1 MPGTPFTKS
10 YAKPIL
16 VRNVAIS
23 LQNTCPETGVYT
35 LCVVLRNLSIVCIEY
50 RLRVPIRVRA
60 GNV

>member
-10 YAKPIL
+10 YAKQKI

-23 LQNTCPETGVYT
+23 LQKTGPETAVYT
-35 LCVVLRNLSIVCIEY
+35 SSVVLRDLSIISIEY